1 MDEYPEPPEVRLPLL
16 TQADLDQAHKEF
28 SEWAARYLTQPSVDL
43 AAMPSQ
49 AFMAGYAF
57 ASQWW
62 RD

>member
-1 MDEYPEPPEVRLPLL
+1 MDEYPESPEHRLTLL
-16 TQADLDQAHKEF
+16 TQQDQEQARKAF
-28 SEWAARYLTQPSVDL
+28 TEWATRYLTRPGVDL
-43 AAMPSQ
+43 SAMPSQ